1 MPGDFLSYKFQTKIK
16 LNSSTATLR
25 DFLKGRTPLEER
37 DMVLRSLKSFWLI
50 PAMQE
55 AGQFS
60 QSEITRHALLQ
71 ILSLQQQIT
80 FTCLSVNLDP
90 KHFLT
95 LPSSYYHQPSQAIDD
110 EGDDFNLEEEE
121 SPQDFLQ
128 NSESSQNT
136 FEDYQG

>member
-55 AGQFS
+55 AGQFN

-95 LPSSYYHQPSQAIDD
+95 LPCAYHQHPQAIDD
-110 EGDDFNLEEEE
+110 EGDDFNLEGEE
-121 SPQDFLQ
+121 SPQEFLQ
-128 NSESSQNT
+128 NSPSSQNT